1 MGVGASPLY
10 IMNTDAPIRSEIIL
24 HEDGNFYRRDVR
36 ELIIQDV
43 SSAIKESITDSN
55 YEHSTLPAGYVSV
68 EHQID
73 DYKTTLNHPYTYT
86 VNTGMSHNIKMIH
99 VFVKLIDGF
108 PFPKANLVKNDTAS
122 RISTEECYN
131 ITPATSEQLHK
142 KAFYCN
148 HDYDMYVCIKDLS
161 LRANNNP
168 HIRNTQRVPVAYLFG
183 VHKKTNQVVT
193 FNLPNIFDDGRICTG
208 VDFCDPSDKVYKAH
222 ELHDYVSRLVKCL
235 QDAPFNNDLRRED
248 IDCHHLIVNKDGF
261 CMPSSLREAYKNAV
275 ITERISK
282 ATYNSFFHPITNEL
296 ILDFAKCL
304 QSTQH

>member
-36 ELIIQDV
+36 ESIIQDV
-43 SSAIKESITDSN
+43 SSAIKESITDSA
-55 YEHSTLPAGYVSV
+55 YEHSTLPAGYVSL

-73 DYKTTLNHPYTYT
+73 DYKTTINHPYTYT
-86 VNTGMSHNIKMIH
+86 VNAGNGTNKMFH

-108 PFPKANLVKNDTAS
+108 PFPKAKLVKNDRAS
-122 RISTEECYN
+122 EIAAEEFYN
-131 ITPATSEQLHK
+131 ITPARLGELHK

-148 HDYDMYVCIKDLS
+148 YDYDMYVCIKDLS
-161 LRANNNP
+161 LRVNNNP

-183 VHKKTNQVVT
+183 VHKRTNQVVT

-208 VDFCDPSDKVYKAH
+208 PDFCDPSDKVYKAH

-235 QDAPFNNDLRRED
+235 HEAPFNNDLRRED

-261 CMPSSLREAYKNAV
+261 CAPSTIRHAYKQSV
-275 ITERISK
+275 VPDHISE
-282 ATYNSFFHPITNEL
+282 AAYNSFFQPITNEL